1 MPKNMGA
8 SAEPTGLAGAE
19 APEPQSRLGPSDG
32 IPSADERLAEL
43 LALEENWNSY
53 RGRPV
58 DRAVAERVRAFFP
71 LVAKLGLDPWIC
83 PLSDGSLQI
92 ERAGTDDYCI
102 EFRPDGSASV
112 YCDGLSDR
120 DALGLLSMFAQLKAL
135 DAAAQGIEAA
145 TAGETAQTGSTE
157 GESPVAKPCAQKE
170 GS

>member
-1 MPKNMGA
+1 MSSNSKPAPSPEGLGHTA
-8 SAEPTGLAGAE
+8 SVPN
-19 APEPQSRLGPSDG
+19 
-32 IPSADERLAEL
+32 ADERLAEL

-53 RGRPV
+53 RGRPI

-112 YCDGLSDR
+112 YFDGLSDK
-120 DALGLLSMFAQLKAL
+120 DALGLVGLFAQIKAL
-135 DAAAQGIEAA
+135 DRIASGIL
-145 TAGETAQTGSTE
+145 TE
-157 GESPVAKPCAQKE
+157 GGDAKQAPGESLSGPARAAGDAHALSNPDPGPPGVR
-170 GS
+170 S